1 MFFTVLESP
10 QLFEKTINVRWLL
23 STVYTFI
30 FLKFLK
36 MNIYVGNLSWNLKD
50 QDLSN
55 LFASHGEVVSAK
67 IVLDKFTNRSKGFG
81 FVEMANDDQAQA
93 AITALNGSE
102 VDGRN
107 IVVNESRPK
116 PEGGGA
122 GGGGGFK
129 KRSFGSGGGGGGYN
143 KGGSGGG
150 GGYKKGGDS
159 GGYRDRGG
167 YNNDY

>member
-1 MFFTVLESP
+1 MFTGYCL
-10 QLFEKTINVRWLL
+10 LFV
-23 STVYTFI
+23 TFI
-30 FLKFLK
+30 FLKSLK

-67 IVLDKFTNRSKGFG
+67 SVTDKFTNRSKGFG

-116 PEGGGA
+116 PEGGG
-122 GGGGGFK
+122 GGGFK
-129 KRSFGSGGGGGGYN
+129 KRSFGGG
-143 KGGSGGG
+143 GGG
-150 GGYKKGGDS
+150 GGYKKGGGGGYKKGGNGGGGYNRDRGS
-159 GGYRDRGG
+159 GGY
-167 YNNDY
+167 NSDY

>member
-1 MFFTVLESP
+1 MF
-10 QLFEKTINVRWLL
+10 IGHWLL
-23 STVYTFI
+23 LALII
-30 FLKFLK
+30 FYKFLK

-55 LFASHGEVVSAK
+55 LFASHGEVISAK
-67 IVLDKFTNRSKGFG
+67 IVTDKFTNRSKGFG

-116 PEGGGA
+116 PEGGG
-122 GGGGGFK
+122 GGGFK
-129 KRSFGSGGGGGGYN
+129 KKSFGGG
-143 KGGSGGG
+143 GGG
-150 GGYKKGGDS
+150 GGYKKGGGGG
-159 GGYRDRGG
+159 GGYKGGGGGRDRGG